1 MIKAEQSV
9 SNVAMLVNI
18 LKLAQDL
25 CEDLLRQ
32 RKPNGQ
38 KVVHQEKRQYIR
50 QQSEQLLKF
59 YSKLKDGCTEQDR
72 LQMDISMQD
81 EDYMSYNEILRLIA
95 DMTSRQRN
103 EVENYCTKLKQRKL
117 IEITT

>member
-32 RKPNGQ
+32 RKTNGQ
-38 KVVHQEKRQYIR
+38 KVVRQEKRKYIR
-50 QQSEQLLKF
+50 EQSEQLLKF
-59 YSKLKDGCTEQDR
+59 YAKLKDDCTEQDR

-81 EDYMSYNEILRLIA
+81 EDYHSYNEILRLIA
-95 DMTSRQRN
+95 DMTSEQRN
-103 EVENYCTKLKQRKL
+103 EVENYCIKLKSRKL
-117 IEITT
+117 VEL